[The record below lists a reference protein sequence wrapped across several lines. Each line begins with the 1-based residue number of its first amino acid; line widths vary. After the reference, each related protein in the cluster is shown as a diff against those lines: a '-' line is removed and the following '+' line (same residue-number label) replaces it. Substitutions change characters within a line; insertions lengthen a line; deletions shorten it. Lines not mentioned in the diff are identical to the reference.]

1 MLRPKLLL
9 LFGLGLGLLV
19 LAAALPTFVIN
30 GKTVKVDTL
39 EKGGKYYVEVQGF
52 AKALGVSLT
61 YDKAKNQFVI
71 VSVGQAAQTQVAG
84 TAQLA
89 GGEGE
94 FGKTYT
100 LGKSSP
106 LNFTLRSA
114 EYTVSRVTMGTSVYA
129 PEANEKLLVLHY
141 TVQNPTQR
149 DRWVNRNSFRFTVVD
164 AKDFNHVFDN
174 YVAREG
180 TTEIY
185 EVDLK
190 PAQKVDLVAAWAVPA
205 SGVMPKLIVERER
218 GAPVLRYDL
227 RGKVKPL
234 PAPFADPTDPSG
246 ATALEEVPARA
257 GTYYPMLKF
266 DMRLES
272 VSYSTEP
279 MDKRPPAEGKRYL
292 VATFAIKN
300 ACAPTAREANFSY
313 SYFKF
318 ELKDTDGEKQEFD
331 GYLIK
336 AARDEHADG
345 KLKPGE
351 EYKFRIYFE
360 LPQEVKGQTLYAAE
374 GKSRVYAFDLS
385 QFQ

>member
-1 MLRPKLLL
+1 MLRPRLLL

-19 LAAALPTFVIN
+19 LAAALPTYVIN
-30 GKTVKVDTL
+30 GKTVKVDSL
-39 EKGGKYYVEVQGF
+39 EKGGKYYVEVQSF

-84 TAQLA
+84 TTQLA

-100 LGKSSP
+100 LGKTSP

-114 EYTVSRVTMGTSVYA
+114 EYTVSRVTVGTSVYA
-129 PEANEKLLVLHY
+129 PEASEKLLVLHY
-141 TVQNPTQR
+141 TVQNPNQR
-149 DRWVNRNSFRFTVVD
+149 DIGVSWDSFKFTVVD
-164 AKDFNHVFDN
+164 AKDVNHVFDN

-180 TTEIY
+180 TTENY
-185 EVDLK
+185 DVRLK

-205 SGVMPKLIVERER
+205 SGVIPKLIVERER
-218 GAPVLRYDL
+218 SAPVLRYDL
-227 RGKVKPL
+227 RGKVKSL
-234 PAPFADPTDPSG
+234 PAPFADPSDPTG
-246 ATALEEVPARA
+246 ATALEVVPAKA
-257 GTYYPMLKF
+257 GTYYPMQKF

-272 VSYSTEP
+272 VSYSSEP
-279 MDKRPPAEGKRYL
+279 MNKQAPAEGKQYL
-292 VATFAIKN
+292 IATLSIKN
-300 ACAPTAREANFSY
+300 ACGPTAREANFNYDS
-313 SYFKF
+313 FKF
-318 ELKDTDGEKQEFD
+318 ELKDADGEKQEFD

-336 AARDEHADG
+336 AARDERADG

-351 EYKFRIYFE
+351 EYRFRIYFE

-374 GKSRVYAFDLS
+374 GESRVYAFDLS